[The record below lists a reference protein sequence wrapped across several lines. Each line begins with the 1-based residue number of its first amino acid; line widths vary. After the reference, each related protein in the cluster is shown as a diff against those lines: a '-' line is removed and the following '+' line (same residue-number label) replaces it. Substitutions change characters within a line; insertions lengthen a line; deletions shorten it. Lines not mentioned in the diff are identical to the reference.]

1 VKTQSLLTTSHAMKS
16 CACGGVK
23 TVSKCCRNEDSHRRV
38 AVDDERG
45 KIRWE
50 VFCLSNGESDVAERG
65 SGVGSGGAVV
75 RSARTWLSE

>member
-1 VKTQSLLTTSHAMKS
+1 MKS

-23 TVSKCCRNEDSHRRV
+23 TVSKRCRNEDSRRRV

-45 KIRWE
+45 KIGC
-50 VFCLSNGESDVAERG
+50 CLSNGESDVAERG

-75 RSARTWLSE
+75 CSARTWLSE